1 MKKSIW
7 ACACAAAVL
16 ALGAS
21 ASAQSSKPDATIEF
35 HGGGVGFIAGVSWG
49 GGTLHYKGQN
59 IPLEVSGLQVGTI
72 GASKYDARGDVF
84 NLKQPS
90 DIAGT
95 YAAGTGEATVAGGVA
110 GIQMQ
115 NGAGVVIKAAAT
127 TAGLNLKFG
136 PSGVSI
142 RLKK

>member
-1 MKKSIW
+1 MMKSICAW
-7 ACACAAAVL
+7 AFAAAVL
-16 ALGAS
+16 TLGAS

-49 GGTLHYKGQN
+49 SGVLHYKGQN
-59 IPLEVSGLQVGTI
+59 IPLEVNGLQVGTV
-72 GASKYDARGDVF
+72 GVSKYDARGDVF

-95 YAAGTGEATVAGGVA
+95 YAAGTGEATVAGGLA

-115 NGAGVVIKAAAT
+115 NGGGVVIKAAAT

-136 PSGVSI
+136 PSGVTI